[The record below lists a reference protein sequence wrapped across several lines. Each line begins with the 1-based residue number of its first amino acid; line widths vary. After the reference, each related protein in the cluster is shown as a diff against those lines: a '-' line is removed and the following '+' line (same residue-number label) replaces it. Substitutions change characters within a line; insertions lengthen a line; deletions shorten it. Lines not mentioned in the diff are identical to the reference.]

1 MTLPHD
7 YKDINHRLYS
17 TLNEDVQL
25 KSDEYGRWD
34 LDFFNG
40 DIVYV
45 DGLKSLENA
54 CIIAIMTRYNELE
67 HNPLYK
73 DFGCRIHEL
82 VKENQSLM
90 VEYKIKEFIQDTLK
104 KMRRIKKVNWV
115 EVKVSKQDTYKYDVS
130 YSITSID
137 DGTIVSNLSL

>member
-7 YKDINHRLYS
+7 YNNVNHRFYS
-17 TLNEDVQL
+17 TLNEDVHL

-54 CIIAIMTRYNELE
+54 CVIAIMTRYNEL

-82 VKENQSLM
+82 IKENKSVM
-90 VEYKIKEFIQDTLK
+90 TEYKIKEFVQDTLK
-104 KMRRIKKVNWV
+104 KMRRIKKVHWV
-115 EVKVSKQDTYKYDVS
+115 EVKDSKYDTHKYDVKF
-130 YSITSID
+130 SITSIN
-137 DGTIVSNLSL
+137 DGTIVSSLSL